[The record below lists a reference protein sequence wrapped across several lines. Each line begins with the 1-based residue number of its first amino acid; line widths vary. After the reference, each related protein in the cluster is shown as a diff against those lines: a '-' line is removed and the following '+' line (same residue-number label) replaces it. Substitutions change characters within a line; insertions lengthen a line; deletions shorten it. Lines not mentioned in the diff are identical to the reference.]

1 MYVQTT
7 LTVFNKRLNAA
18 QRRDLFYPTAIS
30 SASYYSAR
38 GSSSGSG
45 ARQESNSY
53 KIRIPAS
60 AMIQDGRAYAG
71 REAYKAMDE
80 QAARRHWTLQAGDF
94 ILLGAAVTT
103 DGPIDEQAVKQL
115 AQDAQTALIVVKDYS
130 DNTIRGSAAVR
141 HWRVGGV

>member
-7 LTVFNKRLNAA
+7 LTVFNRRLNAE
-18 QRRDLFYPTAIS
+18 QRRDLFYPTVIS

-53 KIRIPAS
+53 KIRIPAG
-60 AMIQDGRAYAG
+60 ATIQDGRAYAG
-71 REAYKAMDE
+71 KEAYKAMDA
-80 QAARRHWTLQAGDF
+80 QATEGHWTLQAGDF
-94 ILLGAAVTT
+94 ILLGAATT
-103 DGPIDEQAVKQL
+103 DGPIDEQTVKQL
-115 AQDAQTALIVVKDYS
+115 AQDSQTELIVVKDYS

-141 HWRVGGV
+141 HWRIGGV

>member
-7 LTVFNKRLNAA
+7 LTVFNRRLNAA
-18 QRRDLFYPTAIS
+18 QRRDLFFPTVIS
-30 SASYYSAR
+30 SASCYSSI

-45 ARQESNSY
+45 SRQESRSY
-53 KIRIPAS
+53 KIRIPAG
-60 AMIQDGRAYAG
+60 ATTQDGRTYAG
-71 REAYKAMDE
+71 KEAYKAMDE
-80 QAARRHWTLQAGDF
+80 QAARRRWTLQAGDF
-94 ILLGAAVTT
+94 ILLGAVTT

-115 AQDAQTALIVVKDYS
+115 AQDSQTELIVVKDYS